1 MLNLKDSQDLL
12 FKKSSEIKR
21 EFSLGVRRSGYDSYG
36 MTFLLRSSQT
46 FVMLTSNTGYDT
58 LATGDKF
65 TLSVGVKRTTGGT
78 TDIKALVKATNC
90 KYNESS
96 YCMI

>member
-1 MLNLKDSQDLL
+1 MTHLASLNEN
-12 FKKSSEIKR
+12 F
-21 EFSLGVRRSGYDSYG
+21 F
-36 MTFLLRSSQT
+36 RSSQT

-58 LATGDKF
+58 LAVGDKF
-65 TLSVGVKRTTGGT
+65 ALSVGVRRATGGT

-96 YCMI
+96 LVK

>member
-1 MLNLKDSQDLL
+1 
-12 FKKSSEIKR
+12 
-21 EFSLGVRRSGYDSYG
+21 
-36 MTFLLRSSQT
+36 MTSLLRSSQT

-96 YCMI
+96 LYDMNKHLRFYYKSNLNIKYGVLFKCFEFFSR

>member
-1 MLNLKDSQDLL
+1 
-12 FKKSSEIKR
+12 
-21 EFSLGVRRSGYDSYG
+21 
-36 MTFLLRSSQT
+36 MTSLLRSGQT

-90 KYNESS
+90 KYNVSS
-96 YCMI
+96 LYNMNKHLRFYYKSNLNIKYGVLFKCFEFFSR